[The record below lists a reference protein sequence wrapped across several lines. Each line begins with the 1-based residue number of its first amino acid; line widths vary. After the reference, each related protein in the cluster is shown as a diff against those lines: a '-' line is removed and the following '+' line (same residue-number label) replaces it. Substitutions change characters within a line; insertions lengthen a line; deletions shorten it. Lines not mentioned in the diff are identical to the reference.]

1 MIQRSYFGAAAI
13 VLFTA
18 CSGNRPTSTAPET
31 APSAERA
38 VQDFM
43 RAVSDSNVAKMAQ
56 LWGSAKGAAAVTHEP
71 SDYER
76 RIVVIQAY
84 LRGASYRIMSND
96 AAMGQADRRLL
107 QVELKREHCDKVV
120 PFTVVRSGNAWI
132 INQIDL
138 GAAGSPGRPCESSGA
153 TSP

>member
-1 MIQRSYFGAAAI
+1 MIQRSYVGAAAL
-13 VLFTA
+13 VLLSA
-18 CSGNRPTSTAPET
+18 CGGNRSTSTAPEP

-43 RAVSDSNVAKMAQ
+43 RAVSDSNVARMAQ
-56 LWGSAKGAAAVTHEP
+56 LWGSAKGSAAETNEP
-71 SDYER
+71 ADYPR

-84 LRGASYRIMSND
+84 LRGATYRILSND
-96 AAMGQADRRLL
+96 QAMAQADRRLL

-120 PFTVVRSGNAWI
+120 PFTVVRAGNAWI

-138 GAAGSPGRPCESSGA
+138 GAAGSPGRPCESTGSA
-153 TSP
+153 SP